1 MRSGFSNLEAVRT
14 VGKVLGV
21 KLEPT
26 MGKRRPGDSPKL
38 VADSSAAFKLL
49 GWKPNRSSLEKIV
62 SDVVEWFSGHPAGYP
77 D

>member
-62 SDVVEWFSGHPAGYP
+62 SDAVEWFSGHPAGYQ